1 MNETEKQ
8 IVEIL
13 EKLRPYLQRDGGD
26 VEYVKFEDGIVYVQ
40 MLGAC
45 VGCASMDSTLK
56 DGIEQILLEEVPG
69 VIGVENIEEY
79 LEVLYRNGSNK
90 EQISTTTLSKEL
102 GIAPG
107 SVTQMLKKLEKLN
120 YVNYVPY
127 KGASLTDEG
136 MKIAQKIT
144 RKHRILEK
152 FLIEVLNI
160 KQENVHEQAC
170 KMEHT
175 LSDEAERALCTMLH
189 HPDLGP
195 SDGLIPACD
204 LEFSN
209 CSQCFSVKDFD
220 QVINRKFNL
229 LSISE
234 LNSSTEGIV
243 SFIRGNSELLD
254 KISALGISVGSDIY
268 YRDYHDDSGVFVI
281 SVGDKNIEL
290 SKDMANNIFIRV

>member
-1 MNETEKQ
+1 MTTN
-8 IVEIL
+8 
-13 EKLRPYLQRDGGD
+13 
-26 VEYVKFEDGIVYVQ
+26 GI
-40 MLGAC
+40 
-45 VGCASMDSTLK
+45 S
-56 DGIEQILLEEVPG
+56 
-69 VIGVENIEEY
+69 ENIEEY
-79 LEVLYRNGSNK
+79 LEVLYRKGSNK
-90 EQISTTTLSKEL
+90 EQVSTTMLSKEL

-120 YVNYVPY
+120 YVNYIPY
-127 KGASLTDEG
+127 KGASLTDKG
-136 MKIAQKIT
+136 MRIAQKIT

-189 HPDLGP
+189 NPDLGP

-209 CSQCFSVKDFD
+209 CSQCYSIKDFD

-254 KISALGISVGSDIY
+254 KISDLGITVGSDIY
-268 YRDYHDDSGVFVI
+268 YHDYHDDSDVFLVSI
-281 SVGDKNIEL
+281 GDNDIEL
-290 SKDMANNIFIRV
+290 SRDMANNIFIRV

>member
-1 MNETEKQ
+1 MAN
-8 IVEIL
+8 
-13 EKLRPYLQRDGGD
+13 
-26 VEYVKFEDGIVYVQ
+26 DGI
-40 MLGAC
+40 
-45 VGCASMDSTLK
+45 S
-56 DGIEQILLEEVPG
+56 
-69 VIGVENIEEY
+69 ENIEEY

-281 SVGDKNIEL
+281 SIGDKNIEL
-290 SKDMANNIFIRV
+290 SKDCLLYTSPSPRD